1 MSEDARKTRDA
12 RRRARRARGGAIVA
26 LGLALMGSAGCDV
39 PTALPRF
46 ENTLALPAPDI
57 DVPVT
62 GAATPAIPVVV
73 DLSNVDEDFASR
85 ARGGEIE
92 FTPLNPEDGTGMLQ
106 ITIRDTESATVVSET
121 VTVDAE
127 GTPQVVT
134 IGRDAMLAFLGG
146 DVEITVTGTLGPA
159 DIPTRFVTLD
169 TVVRITFE
177 IGGD

>member
-12 RRRARRARGGAIVA
+12 RLTARSVRGMAIVA
-26 LGLALMGSAGCDV
+26 LWLAAVGTAGCDV

-57 DVPVT
+57 AVPVT
-62 GAATPAIPVVV
+62 GAATPATPVVV

-92 FTPLNPEDGTGMLQ
+92 FTPLNPEDGTGELQ
-106 ITIRDTESATVVSET
+106 ITIRDTESATVISQT
-121 VTVDAE
+121 VTVDAQ
-127 GTPQVVT
+127 GTPQIVT
-134 IGRDAMLAFLGG
+134 IERDAMLAFLGG
-146 DVEITVTGTLGPA
+146 DVQITVTGVLGPA
-159 DIPTRFVTLD
+159 DIPTRFVTLE